1 MEKANESLG
10 LVLHEASRAVRKA
23 FERRVAPQGLSSA
36 QWRMM
41 VVVVKQG
48 GATQARLADL
58 LEIEP
63 ISVSR
68 LIDRMEAAG
77 WVERHPDP
85 QDRRAKIV
93 MPTDRAH
100 AAHAEIRA
108 IADEVYAEALNGLGP
123 EERRLLMG
131 GLNRVLANL
140 NNAAAR
146 AAEGEK

>member
-10 LVLHEASRAVRKA
+10 LLLHETARAVRKA

-36 QWRMM
+36 QWRLM
-41 VVVVKQG
+41 VVVVKHG
-48 GATQARLADL
+48 GTTQARLADI

-77 WVERHPDP
+77 WVERRPDP

-93 MPTDRAH
+93 VPTERAH

-108 IADEVYAEALNGLGP
+108 LADEVYAEALHGLGA
-123 EERRLLMG
+123 EERRMLVD
-131 GLNRVLANL
+131 GLARVLANL
-140 NNAAAR
+140 NDAAAR
-146 AAEGEK
+146 AAGGDN